1 MQDKAHYLKM
11 LKRYRKL
18 NNADGIKATLE
29 VLVKFD
35 DKQLRLGDKFDNN

>member
-35 DKQLRLGDKFDNN
+35 DKQSKMEEFVK